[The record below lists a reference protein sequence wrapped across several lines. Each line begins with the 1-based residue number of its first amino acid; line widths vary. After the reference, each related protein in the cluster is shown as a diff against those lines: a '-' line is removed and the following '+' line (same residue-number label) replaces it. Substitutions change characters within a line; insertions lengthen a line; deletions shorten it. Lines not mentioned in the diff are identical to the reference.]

1 MGKKKFLQKTIL
13 NADALEVLT
22 WFSSLT
28 QGMCTYNTAP
38 VSGTIIIIIM
48 ALQNTISGN
57 SQIMNF

>member
-1 MGKKKFLQKTIL
+1 MGKKKKNFLQKTVL

-28 QGMCTYNTAP
+28 QGMCTCNTAP

-48 ALQNTISGN
+48 AL
-57 SQIMNF
+57 